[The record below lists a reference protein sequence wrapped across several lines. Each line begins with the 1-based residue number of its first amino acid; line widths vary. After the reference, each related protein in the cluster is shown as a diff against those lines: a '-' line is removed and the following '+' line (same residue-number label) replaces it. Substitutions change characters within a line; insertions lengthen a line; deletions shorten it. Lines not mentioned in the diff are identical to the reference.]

1 MDTSLS
7 ELRELVMNREAW
19 RAVVHGV
26 AKSRTQLSDWTE
38 LNTEEKLEIN
48 HKIMDDKILSLDIL
62 KNSILNN
69 LDQKEPYIK
78 TEEYLENKI

>member
-1 MDTSLS
+1 MDMGLGG
-7 ELRELVMNREAW
+7 LWELVMDREAW

-26 AKSRTQLSDWTE
+26 AKSRTRLSDWTE

-48 HKIMDDKILSLDIL
+48 HKIMDDKILSLDIF

-69 LDQKEPYIK
+69 LDQKEPYIG

>member
-1 MDTSLS
+1 MD
-7 ELRELVMNREAW
+7 REAW

>member
-1 MDTSLS
+1 MD
-7 ELRELVMNREAW
+7 REAW

-78 TEEYLENKI
+78 TEEYLEKKI

>member
-1 MDTSLS
+1 MD
-7 ELRELVMNREAW
+7 REAW

-38 LNTEEKLEIN
+38 LNTEEKVEIN

-78 TEEYLENKI
+78 TEEYLEKKI